1 VSGIKSW
8 LPINGPQVGESFW
21 GYDRSVDA
29 QRLAGTRY
37 IAPAA
42 EKYEV
47 TFQNVSAELELQGAN
62 PTVVLMNPINLS
74 TYSQELGAKARYVM
88 GTSSQG
94 VTGMKTSGIIVQG
107 QSGEMR
113 AVADPQVDPG
123 TFYMLDEEMWW
134 LATLDGV
141 PHLDTMDGT
150 SARREANSDGQ
161 EIRWRAWYQLVCDA
175 PGRNAVGTFGY

>member
-1 VSGIKSW
+1 
-8 LPINGPQVGESFW
+8 
-21 GYDRSVDA
+21 
-29 QRLAGTRY
+29 
-37 IAPAA
+37 
-42 EKYEV
+42 
-47 TFQNVSAELELQGAN
+47 
-62 PTVVLMNPINLS
+62 MNPINLS